1 MIPKRMFFYWSGD
14 KLSWMRYMTLFSFK
28 KMNPDWEIILYYSDN
43 KKVNG
48 ESYDSKEWNGPEEQ
62 DFSNY
67 NGGNYLDQVKD
78 LGITIINF
86 EDVDIPN
93 NLKEKFKDISP
104 VHKSDMFR
112 YYDLYKNGGFYSD
125 MDILYFRSFDEEYNN
140 IVENRYDTI
149 LYQDPTYVAIGF
161 LGCKKNNNFF
171 KKLYF
176 SLFTIDGKDNYQSFG
191 VDAIYKMFG
200 TNRQKAYIIDKLNI
214 KFNNQ
219 TCYSIPKSLVYH
231 FDWNRIID
239 NYRIGFNIDD
249 FDKQSIGYHWYGG
262 HNESQ
267 KVNNEMNEDNYHQY
281 HTVTFSKIVDYVL
294 KK

>member
-93 NLKEKFKDISP
+93 NLKEKFKNISP
-104 VHKSDMFR
+104 VHKSDMYR

-125 MDILYFRSFDEEYNN
+125 MDVLYFRSFDNEYNK
-140 IVENRYDTI
+140 IVKNDYDTI
-149 LYQDPTYVAIGF
+149 LYQQQDYIAIGF
-161 LGCKKNNNFF
+161 LGSKENNKFY
-171 KKLYF
+171 KKLYKSIF
-176 SLFTIDGKDNYQSFG
+176 DIDGSNNYQAYG
-191 VDAIYKMFG
+191 VDAIYNMFG
-200 TNRQKAYIIDKLNI
+200 KNRSNAYIFSDLEQ
-214 KFNNQ
+214 KFPFLKH
-219 TCYSIPKSLVYH
+219 YSIPTSLVYH
-231 FDWNRIID
+231 YDWSRIND
-239 NYRIGFNIDD
+239 NYRQGFDIGD
-249 FDKQSIGYHWYGG
+249 FSEESIGYHWYGG
-262 HNESQ
+262 HKESQ
-267 KVNNEMNEDNYHQY
+267 KANNDINEENYHRY
-281 HTVTFSKIVDYVL
+281 KITFSNLVKHIL
-294 KK
+294 